1 MSQTHF
7 LSDRVVST
15 GRITINDFYYAA
27 LSQSRTYTS
36 IKKKN
41 EQTNQCSHSKQIKTI
56 PSFKCTENLAYVCQI
71 KNRQVFLT
79 LSFPDGVLFSIINF
93 LHIYLD
99 KVKLWTYL
107 FLHQKSSLFS
117 KQMSAIW
124 ALAWEEK
131 KTKQTTAFCILT
143 WKMKHNV
150 LYWNVPQNVHNFSH
164 LGCTELKKAP
174 EGTRHIM
181 SNQTRQCLTT
191 LKICNFPNLW
201 ELKLTG

>member
-1 MSQTHF
+1 MQLYLNHAHTPLF
-7 LSDRVVST
+7 K
-15 GRITINDFYYAA
+15 
-27 LSQSRTYTS
+27 
-36 IKKKN
+36 KKKN
-41 EQTNQCSHSKQIKTI
+41 EQTNQCSHCKQIKTI

-131 KTKQTTAFCILT
+131 KKPNKQQHFAFWLE
-143 WKMKHNV
+143 K
-150 LYWNVPQNVHNFSH
+150 WNTMF
-164 LGCTELKKAP
+164 CTEMFHRMCTTFLISVVQSLKKHLR
-174 EGTRHIM
+174 EQGT
-181 SNQTRQCLTT
+181 
-191 LKICNFPNLW
+191 
-201 ELKLTG
+201 